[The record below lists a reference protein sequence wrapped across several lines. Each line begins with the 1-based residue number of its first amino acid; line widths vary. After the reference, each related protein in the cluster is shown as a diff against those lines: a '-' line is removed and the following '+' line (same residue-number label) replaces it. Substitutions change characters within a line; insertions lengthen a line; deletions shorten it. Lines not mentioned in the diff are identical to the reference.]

1 MPDFLAGAWHK
12 RSGFAA
18 VGINDDGK
26 PEAVDSKRVQECR
39 AFANAAP
46 DGNALMPE
54 VQPLKVFGNIN
65 RSFLRVF
72 EKAQGRIKPQKL
84 IGMRQRMQKGVD
96 HLSVITV
103 SQFLQFQ
110 LRTAQH
116 ALKRLSSEMRIMF
129 VVKISEPL
137 ERNRAIDTGH
147 LKEQVHLLIDDI
159 RGE

>member
-39 AFANAAP
+39 AFA
-46 DGNALMPE
+46 NALMPE

-129 VVKISEPL
+129 V
-137 ERNRAIDTGH
+137 
-147 LKEQVHLLIDDI
+147 
-159 RGE
+159 